1 MARSLRSANED
12 FSGTLSKL
20 SNALARL
27 AFVCSLRKTRTRYRH
42 WGLTR
47 THGERDAQQALAEG
61 HSSALIALLRTS
73 VRDLWQLVRRREP
86 SVVHI
91 QELEQKRPKMLV
103 PADLKGGSPWHLRA
117 SIITVHEMEE
127 SVSENSN
134 EMPKSPDQE
143 DRNSPSILPAKRP
156 AGPNAS
162 K

>member
-20 SNALARL
+20 SNVLARL

-47 THGERDAQQALAEG
+47 THGQRDAQEALAEA

-86 SVVHI
+86 SVAQV
-91 QELEQKRPKMLV
+91 QELEQERPKMLV
-103 PADLKGGSPWHLRA
+103 PADLRGGSSWHLRA
-117 SIITVHEMEE
+117 TLITVREFEQAE
-127 SVSENSN
+127 SSGGEDTKG
-134 EMPKSPDQE
+134 PKQARS
-143 DRNSPSILPAKRP
+143 
-156 AGPNAS
+156 
-162 K
+162 